1 MKLSLTTTLAFAS
14 ISLGSSQDLQDI
26 PTTISTS
33 VSNSFSNLVAA
44 LEAANLVDTLSGDGP
59 YTVFAP
65 TDDAFAAFPPELVT
79 CLLQPENVD
88 ALTQILTYHVADG
101 NVVSTD
107 LSNGMQITMLEGS
120 PSVITIEDAT
130 VKVNDAKVIV
140 ADVAS
145 TNGVIHVI
153 NAVLVPPSFDAQA
166 FMASCGPAPVEE
178 APVVVEEEE
187 PVVEE
192 EAPVVEEEEEPV
204 VETENPTS
212 SPVELKDIPTTAEE
226 NGGFTTLLAALEAA
240 DLTET
245 LSGDGPFTVFAPTD
259 DAFASLPEELI
270 TCLMLPENVD
280 VLSKILAY
288 HGAEGYVLSTDLFD
302 GMEIPTLEGSSSTIT
317 IEDDTVK
324 VDGAKVLVA
333 DVVASNG
340 VIHVIG
346 GVLVP
351 PTVDMQVFM
360 DMCQTPTE
368 EEPQPAKEDDKSSST
383 MFSTTAAL
391 VGVCIVTVFS
401 M

>member
-44 LEAANLVDTLSGDGP
+44 LEAANLVETLSGDGP

-65 TDDAFAAFPPELVT
+65 TDDAFAVFPPDLVT

-107 LSNGMQITMLEGS
+107 LSNGMQIPMLEGS

-130 VKVNDAKVIV
+130 VKVNDAKIIV

-153 NAVLVPPSFDAQA
+153 NGVLVPPSFDAQA

-187 PVVEE
+187 PVV
-192 EAPVVEEEEEPV
+192 EEEEPV

-259 DAFASLPEELI
+259 DAFASLPEELT

-280 VLSKILAY
+280 VLSKVLAY
-288 HGAEGYVLSTDLFD
+288 HAAEGYVLSTDLFD

-360 DMCQTPTE
+360 DMCQTPAE

-383 MFSTTAAL
+383 MLSTTAAL
-391 VGVCIVTVFS
+391 FGVCIVTVLS

>member
-1 MKLSLTTTLAFAS
+1 M
-14 ISLGSSQDLQDI
+14 G
-26 PTTISTS
+26 
-33 VSNSFSNLVAA
+33 
-44 LEAANLVDTLSGDGP
+44 AANLVETLSGDGP
-59 YTVFAP
+59 FTVFAP
-65 TDDAFAAFPPELVT
+65 TDDAFAAFPPDLVT

-153 NAVLVPPSFDAQA
+153 SSVLVPPSFDAQA
-166 FMASCGPAPVEE
+166 FMASCEVAPMEE
-178 APVVVEEEE
+178 APVVE
-187 PVVEE
+187 EE
-192 EAPVVEEEEEPV
+192 EAPVVEEEEAPVVVEEEPV
-204 VETENPTS
+204 EETENPTS
-212 SPVELKDIPTTAEE
+212 LPVELKDIPTTAEE
-226 NGGFTTLLAALEAA
+226 NGVFTTLLAALGAA

-259 DAFASLPEELI
+259 DAFAALPEELT

-288 HGAEGYVLSTDLFD
+288 HAAEGNVLSTDLFD
-302 GMEIPTLEGSSSTIT
+302 GMEIPTLEGDSSSIT
-317 IEDDTVK
+317 IVDDTVK

-360 DMCQTPTE
+360 DMCETPAV
-368 EEPQPAKEDDKSSST
+368 EEPQPAKEDDNVMSSST
-383 MFSTTAAL
+383 MLSTATAL
-391 VGVCIVTVFS
+391 VGVCIVTVLS